1 LISGCESAFIIMSKL
16 KSIEENFFSVGRYW
30 GSLNSSLVRIGCLR
44 AMHTGVPISDFNWAW
59 NEKPLTGQD
68 AAFVEN
74 VKNYYKQN
82 NLRFWWWV
90 YPRGNSAHTSSTLE
104 NAGMKLIAHIPCMA
118 ANLDIKALDEKMPV
132 QITMTEVKDDI
143 NLLLW
148 ADISFRGFHMSERVR
163 EQYNAFVLSFGRGA
177 PSAQKLFIAC
187 MDGKPAATSLLFMN
201 SGTAGIYY
209 VSTLPEYRNK
219 GLGFYVTLAAMRAA
233 KDAGYG
239 EVILQATP
247 DGEKVYRRIGFIEY
261 CKAQIYKPDRFKN

>member
-1 LISGCESAFIIMSKL
+1 
-16 KSIEENFFSVGRYW
+16 
-30 GSLNSSLVRIGCLR
+30 
-44 AMHTGVPISDFNWAW
+44 
-59 NEKPLTGQD
+59 
-68 AAFVEN
+68 
-74 VKNYYKQN
+74 
-82 NLRFWWWV
+82 
-90 YPRGNSAHTSSTLE
+90 
-104 NAGMKLIAHIPCMA
+104 
-118 ANLDIKALDEKMPV
+118 
-132 QITMTEVKDDI
+132 
-143 NLLLW
+143 
-148 ADISFRGFHMSERVR
+148 
-163 EQYNAFVLSFGRGA
+163 
-177 PSAQKLFIAC
+177 